1 MASTYSDRL
10 KLELMETGANANTWG
25 NNTNT
30 NLQTVDAFSAG
41 YLSKSVAGSSNVT
54 LTTNNADPT
63 AEASNKVL
71 DLNGTLTAN
80 IHVFMPAVENNYVIY
95 NNTSGSF
102 TLTVAAT
109 GHAANGVAITQGA
122 YSYLYCDGASNYNV
136 KNIFSDLALE
146 DVTLSG
152 NLTVTG
158 NANISTNVTVTG
170 TMTAGTVVE
179 TSSIA
184 YKENIRSLDSTTE
197 AILSMD
203 PVIYDRKDGSQ
214 KNEVGLI
221 AEEVYKIAPE
231 LVHLKDG
238 NPEGIKYTKLAVY
251 LLHAIKD
258 LKKDLDMLKKRQV
271 KHMANLTSTTITG
284 TLNTT
289 STITGPASGAS
300 ALNASNVSS
309 GTLAS
314 DRLPTVPTSKG
325 GTGLTSIGSA
335 GQVLKVASPGSALE
349 YGDAGGGGG
358 YEMLVFTSSGT
369 HTKDTGLA
377 AVKVT
382 VIGGGGGGGSDS
394 PSGNAF
400 SQGGGRGGIAI
411 ETIQSPSIPGPVSV
425 TVGAAGNANGGN
437 NPGSSGGTTSYGSFL
452 SASGGGGGGGGSN
465 GETANNGTGSGGQ
478 INGDGVNYTEFNY
491 YGRNGAGGGRGNNEP
506 GNAGEAGFV
515 LVEEFY

>member
-1 MASTYSDRL
+1 MASTYSNSL

-41 YLSKSVAGSSNVT
+41 FLSKSVAGSANVT
-54 LTTNNADPT
+54 LTTANADPT
-63 AEASNKVL
+63 AESSNKVL
-71 DLNGTLTAN
+71 DLNGTLTGN
-80 IHVFMPAVENNYVIY
+80 IHVFIPAVENNYVIY
-95 NNTSGSF
+95 NNTSGSY

-109 GHAANGVAITQGA
+109 GHAANGVTITQGA

-158 NANISTNVTVTG
+158 NSTVTGTSTLTGDVTASGNVNVSTNVTVTG

-184 YKENIRSLDSTTE
+184 YKENIRSLDATTD

-258 LKKDLDMLKKRQV
+258 LKKDLDMLKKR
-271 KHMANLTSTTITG
+271 
-284 TLNTT
+284 
-289 STITGPASGAS
+289 
-300 ALNASNVSS
+300 
-309 GTLAS
+309 
-314 DRLPTVPTSKG
+314 
-325 GTGLTSIGSA
+325 
-335 GQVLKVASPGSALE
+335 
-349 YGDAGGGGG
+349 
-358 YEMLVFTSSGT
+358 
-369 HTKDTGLA
+369 
-377 AVKVT
+377 
-382 VIGGGGGGGSDS
+382 
-394 PSGNAF
+394 
-400 SQGGGRGGIAI
+400 
-411 ETIQSPSIPGPVSV
+411 
-425 TVGAAGNANGGN
+425 
-437 NPGSSGGTTSYGSFL
+437 
-452 SASGGGGGGGGSN
+452 
-465 GETANNGTGSGGQ
+465 
-478 INGDGVNYTEFNY
+478 
-491 YGRNGAGGGRGNNEP
+491 
-506 GNAGEAGFV
+506 
-515 LVEEFY
+515 

>member
-1 MASTYSDRL
+1 MASTYSSSL

-30 NLQTVDAFSAG
+30 NLQTVDAFTAG
-41 YLSKSVAGSSNVT
+41 FLSKDVGGSANVT

-80 IHVFMPAVENNYVIY
+80 IHVFIPAVENNYIVY

-102 TLTVAAT
+102 SVTVAAT
-109 GHAANGVAITQGA
+109 GHAANGVAITQGN

-136 KNIFSDLALE
+136 KNIFSDIALE
-146 DVTLSG
+146 DLSLTG
-152 NLTVTG
+152 NLSVTG
-158 NANISTNVTVTG
+158 TTTLTDNVTASANVTVTG

-179 TSSIA
+179 TSSIS

-258 LKKDLDMLKKRQV
+258 LKKDLDMLKR
-271 KHMANLTSTTITG
+271 
-284 TLNTT
+284 
-289 STITGPASGAS
+289 
-300 ALNASNVSS
+300 
-309 GTLAS
+309 
-314 DRLPTVPTSKG
+314 
-325 GTGLTSIGSA
+325 
-335 GQVLKVASPGSALE
+335 
-349 YGDAGGGGG
+349 
-358 YEMLVFTSSGT
+358 
-369 HTKDTGLA
+369 
-377 AVKVT
+377 
-382 VIGGGGGGGSDS
+382 
-394 PSGNAF
+394 
-400 SQGGGRGGIAI
+400 GR
-411 ETIQSPSIPGPVSV
+411 
-425 TVGAAGNANGGN
+425 
-437 NPGSSGGTTSYGSFL
+437 
-452 SASGGGGGGGGSN
+452 
-465 GETANNGTGSGGQ
+465 
-478 INGDGVNYTEFNY
+478 
-491 YGRNGAGGGRGNNEP
+491 
-506 GNAGEAGFV
+506 
-515 LVEEFY
+515 